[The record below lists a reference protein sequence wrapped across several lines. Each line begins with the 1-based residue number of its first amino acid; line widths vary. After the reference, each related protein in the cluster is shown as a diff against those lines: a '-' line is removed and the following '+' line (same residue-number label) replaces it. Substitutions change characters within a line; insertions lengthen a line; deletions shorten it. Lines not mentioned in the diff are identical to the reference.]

1 MKKILTN
8 WKRIQLAATLGIIIC
23 FLIAVLLINITEIKS
38 ASDIM
43 DMSSV
48 VINIMLILDFV
59 LYVYKKAVPKNQDI
73 AYKDPIDNRI
83 YRGTLSSMIL
93 ALLCLLISGFFSDSM
108 VQIIERCFIVYVIIL
123 GSAIIWDI
131 RRWINE
137 SKRVTS
143 RRI

>member
-23 FLIAVLLINITEIKS
+23 FLIAVLLINITEIKP

-48 VINIMLILDFV
+48 IINIMVILEIV
-59 LYVYKKAVPKNQDI
+59 LYVYKKAVLKNQDI
-73 AYKDPIDNRI
+73 VYKDPIDNRI

>member
-23 FLIAVLLINITEIKS
+23 FLIAVLLINITEINP

-48 VINIMLILDFV
+48 VINIMLILDIV
-59 LYVYKKAVPKNQDI
+59 LYVYKKAVPKNQYI